1 MAIYKNALET
11 VGKTPLIELCKLK
24 EEFSLKSNIYAKVEF
39 FNPTGSVKD
48 RAALNM
54 LNDAFSNGVIDKNTV
69 IIEPTSGNTGIGLA
83 MACAYH
89 SMRSIFTMPSSM
101 SKERIALFLAY
112 GAEVVLTE
120 PAEGM
125 NGAIKKAQELAEEYK
140 NSYIPSQF
148 DNISNPNAHILT
160 TAPEIYKDLDGDI
173 AAFVATI
180 GTGGTL
186 SGCSEYLKEMIP
198 SIVTVGVEPSESPL
212 ITKGTAAPHKI
223 QGIGANFIPK
233 NYNPKFVDK
242 ILCADFESAKK
253 YANFLAKK
261 EGLLC
266 GISSGAAL
274 SAAVELSK
282 TGEFDNKNIVII
294 LPDSGSRYLSTGL
307 FDDE

>member
-1 MAIYKNALET
+1 MAIYNSALET

-24 EEFSLKSNIYAKVEF
+24 EEFSLNANIYAKVEF
-39 FNPTGSVKD
+39 FNPSGSVKD

-54 LNDAFSNGVIDKNTV
+54 LNTAFEQGIIDKTSIV
-69 IIEPTSGNTGIGLA
+69 IEPTSGNTGIGLA

-89 SMRSIFTMPSSM
+89 SIRSIFTMPSSM
-101 SKERIALFLAY
+101 SKERISLFLAY

-125 NGAIKKAQELAEEYK
+125 NGAIKKANELACKYE
-140 NSYIPSQF
+140 NSFIPSQF
-148 DNISNPNAHILT
+148 ENMANAAAHKQST
-160 TAPEIYKDLDGDI
+160 GPEIYADLGDDI
-173 AAFVATI
+173 QVFVATI

-186 SGCSEYLKEMIP
+186 SGCSEFLKGKIP
-198 SIVTVGVEPSESPL
+198 SIITVGVEPAESPL
-212 ITKGTAAPHKI
+212 ITEGRAAAHKI

-233 NYNPKFVDK
+233 NYNPNVVDR
-242 ILCADFESAKK
+242 ILTADFESAKK

-266 GISSGAAL
+266 GISSGAAIT
-274 SAAVELSK
+274 AAIELAKSI
-282 TGEFDNKNIVII
+282 EFFSKNIVVI

-307 FDDE
+307 FDYE